1 MLKSSFVGYFFC
13 SSRIKTVK
21 TKLVRRSIQ
30 GLDLVSGGVWGFS
43 CHTFRVTFRSFVKYL
58 LQLDSEKTR
67 PKVVWCTRSFGR
79 VILMGHRSSEPCRLV
94 TWSCFLDYIYT

>member
-1 MLKSSFVGYFFC
+1 VQTYEYAPGRLPGTALTAL
-13 SSRIKTVK
+13 TVS
-21 TKLVRRSIQ
+21 VQ